1 MGDDHSWVVVE
12 CLIDDYAPESDP
24 ILDLVAL
31 PPPYKTHESSIIAR
45 ERPFQLD
52 DQKIDKETHT
62 ASTLSFFLFNLSHLN
77 LHVRPVVIVITL
89 FIVVGTVDI
98 YDLLFVI

>member
-1 MGDDHSWVVVE
+1 M
-12 CLIDDYAPESDP
+12 
-24 ILDLVAL
+24 
-31 PPPYKTHESSIIAR
+31 IAR
-45 ERPFQLD
+45 PNLTPFLIWLASHHHTKHTKAPLLRVRGLFQLD
-52 DQKIDKETHT
+52 DQKIDKEIRPNTHFYT
-62 ASTLSFFLFNLSHLN
+62 ASTLSFFLFNLSH

>member
-1 MGDDHSWVVVE
+1 MVFHTK
-12 CLIDDYAPESDP
+12 
-24 ILDLVAL
+24 
-31 PPPYKTHESSIIAR
+31 PPCKVTHFRASPHTEIIAR

-62 ASTLSFFLFNLSHLN
+62 ASTLSFFLFNLSHL
-77 LHVRPVVIVITL
+77 HVRPVVIVITL